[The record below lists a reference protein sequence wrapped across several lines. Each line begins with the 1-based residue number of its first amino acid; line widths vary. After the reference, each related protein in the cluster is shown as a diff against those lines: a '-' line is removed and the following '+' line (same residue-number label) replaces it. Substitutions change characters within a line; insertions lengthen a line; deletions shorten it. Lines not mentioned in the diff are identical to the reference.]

1 MPTQALANIWY
12 GIHGPTPPVI
22 RADENRVVH
31 PSTKPNPAPN
41 TRPARIRRK
50 NSVSM
55 PAVPAPSGRRAA
67 PMADSTPSMATALAS
82 IPPSATSAITTKTTT
97 TSRTPKN
104 SGAIDVSPNRPGA
117 STNGQQN
124 ANRPRADATPMA
136 RRDRRRT
143 GMARPPR
150 AISRPPRA
158 RRGPRRP

>member
-82 IPPSATSAITTKTTT
+82 IPPSATSATTTITTTR
-97 TSRTPKN
+97 SRTPKRM
-104 SGAIDVSPNRPGA
+104 GAMAASPNRPGA
-117 STNGQQN
+117 TTKGQQK
-124 ANRPRADATPMA
+124 ATAPSAVATAMA
-136 RRDRRRT
+136 RRERPPT
-143 GMARPPR
+143 GMAAGSRT
-150 AISRPPRA
+150 ISRTLRA
-158 RRGPRRP
+158 QRGPRPR